1 MTEKDYKLWLQ
12 RFGGWIFI
20 WLAVSVVILRWLSIN
35 QLSSVFGSASSFLLA
50 FGRLTGLV
58 GLVLYAINLLLAART
73 RWMENFFGGL
83 NRVYIA
89 HHLTGGIALILLC
102 FHPLFIALRLVD
114 VHVLTTLRD
123 AARYLLPRAMP
134 TDTTFSDFQTAASIN
149 AGIFAF
155 VGMVVLL
162 VLTFFVKLPYRI
174 WLATHKFLGVAFMF
188 AGLHTIMI
196 NSEVSRDAFLR
207 YYLLLWVVIGLS
219 AFVYR
224 TVMNNIFVRRYPYK
238 VSDVQEF
245 GGKVTGLVLEP
256 MEKAL
261 DFKPGQFVFIRFLWS
276 GAEGVTREAHPF
288 SIASAPHESG
298 KLALYV
304 KNLGDYTSG
313 LKHLKV
319 GTVAELEGAY
329 GKFSYTNFGDRP
341 QIWIAGG
348 IGVTPFLSMARS
360 YNQDSPNVDMIY
372 SVVSRSELLDQKAL
386 AELLPSKFKGFRY
399 FAYAGDEQEGFLT
412 AQKVS
417 DMVGGLEGKE
427 IFICGPPPMMK
438 SLRSQLNSMGISNR
452 RIHTEEFSMQ

>member
-155 VGMVVLL
+155 VGMVALL
-162 VLTFFVKLPYRI
+162 VLTFFCQTSLSN
-174 WLATHKFLGVAFMF
+174 M
-188 AGLHTIMI
+188 
-196 NSEVSRDAFLR
+196 VSN
-207 YYLLLWVVIGLS
+207 
-219 AFVYR
+219 
-224 TVMNNIFVRRYPYK
+224 T
-238 VSDVQEF
+238 
-245 GGKVTGLVLEP
+245 
-256 MEKAL
+256 
-261 DFKPGQFVFIRFLWS
+261 
-276 GAEGVTREAHPF
+276 
-288 SIASAPHESG
+288 
-298 KLALYV
+298 
-304 KNLGDYTSG
+304 
-313 LKHLKV
+313 
-319 GTVAELEGAY
+319 
-329 GKFSYTNFGDRP
+329 
-341 QIWIAGG
+341 
-348 IGVTPFLSMARS
+348 
-360 YNQDSPNVDMIY
+360 
-372 SVVSRSELLDQKAL
+372 
-386 AELLPSKFKGFRY
+386 
-399 FAYAGDEQEGFLT
+399 
-412 AQKVS
+412 
-417 DMVGGLEGKE
+417 
-427 IFICGPPPMMK
+427 
-438 SLRSQLNSMGISNR
+438 
-452 RIHTEEFSMQ
+452 